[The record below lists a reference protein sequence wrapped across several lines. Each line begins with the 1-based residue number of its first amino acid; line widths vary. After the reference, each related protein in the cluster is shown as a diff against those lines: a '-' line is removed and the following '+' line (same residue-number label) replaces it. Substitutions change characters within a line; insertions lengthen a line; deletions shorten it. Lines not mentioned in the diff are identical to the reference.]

1 MYLNQKVVVVL
12 PAYRAAAT
20 LARTCAELDPALVDE
35 IVLVDDHSPDDTV
48 AVARALGLRHVVQHP
63 ANRGYGG
70 NQKTCYRYALGL
82 GADIV
87 VMLHPDYQYSPRL
100 LPALVAVLGSG
111 HYAAV
116 FASRILGGGALR
128 GGMPY
133 YKYVANR
140 VLTLVQN
147 LLLGQKLSEYHTGY
161 RAYTRAV
168 LEAVDFEQNSDDFVF
183 DNQIVAQIFAQ
194 GFDIAEITCPTRYF
208 PEASSIN
215 FRRSVRYGL
224 GVLAVSLR
232 YRLHRWGWWRW
243 PLLAGAA
250 ERDQS
255 RVYF

>member
-1 MYLNQKVVVVL
+1 MYQGKKIVVVL

-20 LARTCAELDPALVDE
+20 LARTCAELDSALVDE
-35 IVLVDDHSPDDTV
+35 VVLVDDCSPDDTV
-48 AVARALGLRHVVQHP
+48 AVAHALGLRHVVRHDQ
-63 ANRGYGG
+63 NRGYGA

-87 VMLHPDYQYSPRL
+87 VMLHPDYQYAPQL

-111 HYAAV
+111 LYEAV

-128 GGMPY
+128 GGMPL

-140 VLTLVQN
+140 GLTFVQN

-161 RAYTRAV
+161 RAYTRTL
-168 LEAVDFEQNSDDFVF
+168 LETVDFEQNSDDFVF
-183 DNQIVAQIFAQ
+183 DNEIVAQIFAQ
-194 GFDIAEITCPTRYF
+194 GYGVAEVTCPTRYF

-224 GVLAVSLR
+224 GVLRVSAR
-232 YRLHRWGWWRW
+232 YALHQLGWWRW
-243 PLLAGAA
+243 PLLAARQLGSPA
-250 ERDQS
+250 
-255 RVYF
+255 